1 MTRYLLDTDCVI
13 DYLHGTPGT
22 VALLQQLGREGHQ
35 FCTCGVVICE
45 SYTGL
50 LPHDW
55 LHGEELLEALLFLP
69 ASRLAARRAGIWRN
83 DYRRQGIQLSAT
95 DCLIA
100 ATAHEHGAHVITA
113 NLRDFP
119 MPEITILPLPRA
131 RV

>member
-13 DYLHGTPGT
+13 DYLFGIPGT

-35 FCTCGVVICE
+35 FCACDVVLCG

-50 LPHDW
+50 LPRDW
-55 LHGEELLEALLFLP
+55 LRGEELLEALVFLP
-69 ASRLAARRAGIWRN
+69 TSRLAARQAGSWRN
-83 DYRRQGIQLSAT
+83 DHRRRGIQLSAT

-100 ATAHEHGAHVITA
+100 ATAHEHGAQIITA

-119 MPEITILPLPRA
+119 MPEVTILPLPRA
-131 RV
+131 RT